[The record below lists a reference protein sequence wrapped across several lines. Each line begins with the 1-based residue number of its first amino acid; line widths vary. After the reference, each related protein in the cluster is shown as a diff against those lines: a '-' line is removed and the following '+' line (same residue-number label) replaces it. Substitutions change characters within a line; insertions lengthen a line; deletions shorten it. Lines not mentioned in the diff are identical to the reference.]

1 MRLRAAPVHSRHSL
15 EPPEYPNS
23 PVSADAAKFLNAF
36 AQSLATMSL
45 YTDKHPARERAIDHS
60 FEQLKRLQETNP
72 SPQFSFLGLDVVY
85 GQVAMRELKEW
96 DWGLRLAN
104 AGVQRLEFP
113 ANVTRDEYEVFLD
126 QVLGMIS
133 LVAAESSSRSPERR
147 STIKFGAIGVKG
159 TDQKL
164 EDLLP
169 TATIAYSLGE
179 EADTI
184 RWLHDEVEMTG
195 ELPLLEAESVV
206 RSLAV
211 AMHGDRD
218 IVIPLL
224 QMKDFDQYTTT
235 HSLNVSV
242 LAMALAE
249 FIGLGPKDVRA
260 FGVAGLLHDL
270 GKVRIPKDVLT
281 KPGKLTDE
289 EWTIMRRHP
298 IDGAKI
304 IYESDRQLDL
314 ASAVAYEHH
323 IMIDGGG
330 YPGRHFRRQPHKA
343 SKLVH
348 ICDVYDALRT
358 NRPYRPAWE
367 SERVLENI
375 EKGLGPDFDA
385 ELGNAFIKMMRQ
397 WERRLAVV
405 DDKTPIPQLA
415 NAAQSA
421 VDQAVAAAKEMAKRA
436 SGAVAVQT
444 GEPETPAKPAE
455 PGA

>member
-1 MRLRAAPVHSRHSL
+1 
-15 EPPEYPNS
+15 
-23 PVSADAAKFLNAF
+23 VSAEAAKFLNAF

-45 YTDKHPARERAIDHS
+45 YQGEHPARQRTIDNS
-60 FEQLKRLQETNP
+60 FEQLKRLQETDP
-72 SPQFSFLGLDVVY
+72 LPQFSFLGLDVIY
-85 GQVAMRELKEW
+85 GKSALRELKDW

-104 AGVQRLEFP
+104 AGVQRMEFP
-113 ANVTRDEYEVFLD
+113 RQVTRDEYEAFLEE
-126 QVLGMIS
+126 VLARISMI
-133 LVAAESSSRSPERR
+133 AAESATRSPERR
-147 STIKFGAIGVKG
+147 STIKFGAIGVRG
-159 TDQKL
+159 TEGVQRV

-179 EADTI
+179 EADAI
-184 RWLHDEVEMTG
+184 RWLHEEVQVTG

-224 QMKDFDQYTTT
+224 QLKDFDQYTTT

-249 FIGLGPKDVRA
+249 YIGLGPKDVRA

-270 GKVRIPKDVLT
+270 GKVRIPLEVLT

-289 EWTIMRRHP
+289 EWKVMRRHP
-298 IDGAKI
+298 VDGAKI

-330 YPGRHFRRQPHKA
+330 YPTRHFRREPHKA

-367 SERVLENI
+367 AERVLDQI
-375 EKGLGPDFDA
+375 ERGAGPDFDA
-385 ELGNAFIKMMRQ
+385 ELARAFIKMMRQ
-397 WERRLAVV
+397 WERRVAVV
-405 DDKTPIPQLA
+405 DDKTPLPRMA
-415 NAAQSA
+415 SAAQSA
-421 VDQAVAAAKEMAKRA
+421 VDQAVAAAKEAARTSKAVPAIPDAAAAA
-436 SGAVAVQT
+436 STTPNVAPDRPHGT
-444 GEPETPAKPAE
+444 SAS
-455 PGA
+455 

>member
-1 MRLRAAPVHSRHSL
+1 
-15 EPPEYPNS
+15 
-23 PVSADAAKFLNAF
+23 VSADAAKFLNAF
-36 AQSLATMSL
+36 AQSLATMAL
-45 YTDKHPARERAIDHS
+45 YTDKHPARERAVDHS

-72 SPQFSFLGLDVVY
+72 TPQFSFLGLDVIY
-85 GQVAMRELKEW
+85 GQTALRELKEW

-113 ANVTRDEYEVFLD
+113 PTVTRDEYEGFLD
-126 QVLGMIS
+126 EVLGRIS
-133 LVAAESSSRSPERR
+133 LVAAESSTRSPERR
-147 STIKFGAIGVKG
+147 STIKFGAIGVRG
-159 TDQKL
+159 SEQKL

-184 RWLHDEVEMTG
+184 RWLHDEVEATG
-195 ELPLLEAESVV
+195 ELPMLEAESVV
-206 RSLAV
+206 RSLSV

-224 QMKDFDQYTTT
+224 QLKEFDQYTTT

-249 FIGLGPKDVRA
+249 FIGLGAKDVRA

-270 GKVRIPKDVLT
+270 GKVRIPKEVLT

-289 EWTIMRRHP
+289 EWKIMRRHP
-298 IDGAKI
+298 VDGARI

-330 YPGRHFRRQPHKA
+330 YPSRHFRRQPHKA

-358 NRPYRPAWE
+358 HRPYRPAME
-367 SERVLENI
+367 PDAVLAQLER
-375 EKGLGPDFDA
+375 GSGPDFDA
-385 ELGNAFIKMMRQ
+385 ELTTAFLQMMRQ

-405 DDKTPIPQLA
+405 DDKTPLPHMA
-415 NAAQSA
+415 GPAQTA
-421 VDQAVAAAKEMAKRA
+421 VDQAVAAAKKAIADGVAARA
-436 SGAVAVQT
+436 SVPVQVVTAV
-444 GEPETPAKPAE
+444 ETPAPLGAKGLEDGAANPKPAE
-455 PGA
+455 